1 MARLFFFWPKWP
13 LWPKWPTLANFPVG
27 NTEVVAT
34 TSVLP
39 TAFLYMTEGAIE
51 HLTHIEGVDRVK
63 LNRPRRKF
71 VGYAGRG

>member
-1 MARLFFFWPKWP
+1 MAFFFLAKVA
-13 LWPKWPTLANFPVG
+13 TLAKVAHFGQFPVG

-71 VGYAGRG
+71 VVGYAGRG